1 MMDEERVHEEIMKLE
16 QAKMQL
22 FAQLSQT
29 EGALAAMQAVLDPES
44 IDAALAGEVEL
55 PPDAEPNVEEE

>member
-1 MMDEERVHEEIMKLE
+1 MMDEDRVHEEIMKLE
-16 QAKMQL
+16 QAKRQL

-44 IDAALAGEVEL
+44 IVPEAEVTVEG
-55 PPDAEPNVEEE
+55 VEEVA

>member
-1 MMDEERVHEEIMKLE
+1 MMNKERVREEIVKLE

-44 IDAALAGEVEL
+44 IVPEAALAVEG
-55 PPDAEPNVEEE
+55 VEEVA

>member
-1 MMDEERVHEEIMKLE
+1 MMNEERVHEEIMKLE

-29 EGALAAMQAVLDPES
+29 EGALAAMQVVLDPES
-44 IDAALAGEVEL
+44 IVPEAEVAVAVEG
-55 PPDAEPNVEEE
+55 VEEVA